1 MYLEEDFSKEYEEE
15 MQELKE
21 ICENHK
27 DNPQKEAER
36 AEELE
41 FIKKVV
47 YAGHLIHTAR
57 SNCTSISVVLYHP
70 NG

>member
-1 MYLEEDFSKEYEEE
+1 MSTQIAIKQSQLQNNVPLSDRRSGNISICI
-15 MQELKE
+15 LK
-21 ICENHK
+21 N
-27 DNPQKEAER
+27 
-36 AEELE
+36 
-41 FIKKVV
+41 V